1 MARSPIVSNDSKIA
15 LILVQA
21 MFYGDKAAANDWG
34 ISRRT
39 VDNYRRKLTTDAE
52 LVKLFNITR
61 DEFCKNWLEDA
72 PIAIRTAI
80 KWITDSLPRLEA
92 NLDNLE
98 AVNNTIKTLVEVQ
111 LTKDTFDV
119 RLAEYYQQQSEQV
132 GQVAS
137 ESASPKTIEATST

>member
-80 KWITDSLPRLEA
+80 KWIT
-92 NLDNLE
+92 
-98 AVNNTIKTLVEVQ
+98 IKTLVEVQ

-119 RLAEYYQQQSEQV
+119 RLAEYYQQQSEQI
-132 GQVAS
+132 GQMAS
-137 ESASPKTIEATST
+137 ESASPKTIEATAT